1 MSNKL
6 TQILDIKR
14 VKNYPL
20 YMVIPAVLI
29 LLLLTIY
36 PFIYLIYV
44 RSHIWPISPTLPKIF
59 LGFGQFT
66 YLFQDP
72 TFIES
77 LKVTVNLMV
86 VGVTIQIA
94 LGTLLAILLSTKTRI
109 TSYFTLPFMIPVFIS
124 PVVVGLIVYLYL
136 SRSGPLGF
144 LSLLYT
150 PTAMIIAQM
159 LLVIPIIAA
168 LSAQIIEDL
177 HIEYR
182 DLFRSLNVS
191 TFKAIMAYIID
202 ARMSLLTVIL
212 AGFGRA
218 ISEVGAVSIVGGN
231 IDHLT
236 RVMTTAIALETSRG
250 NLSLALALGFILL
263 AIALGVNI
271 FAVKV
276 KNWAMDK

>member
-1 MSNKL
+1 MQLFSESL
-6 TQILDIKR
+6 QT
-14 VKNYPL
+14 
-20 YMVIPAVLI
+20 A
-29 LLLLTIY
+29 
-36 PFIYLIYV
+36 FYLIFSGNSDLFEIIILSIKV
-44 RSHIWPISPTLPKIF
+44 SLTSLLGSTVIGLP
-59 LGFGQFT
+59 LGAF
-66 YLFQDP
+66 
-72 TFIES
+72 
-77 LKVTVNLMV
+77 
-86 VGVTIQIA
+86 
-94 LGTLLAILLSTKTRI
+94 LAIHRFRLRSIILSI
-109 TSYFTLPFMIPVFIS
+109 LNALMGIP

-182 DLFRSLNVS
+182 DLFRSLNVP
-191 TFKAIMAYIID
+191 TLKAIIAYIID
-202 ARMSLLTVIL
+202 AKMSLLTVIL